1 VVDQGAQRRVETQT
15 VGAPPVVT
23 EDELGDLL
31 LEAVRAGSAHGLD
44 PEQALRKAVRRF
56 QSRVMQERPGGD
68 LD

>member
-1 VVDQGAQRRVETQT
+1 
-15 VGAPPVVT
+15 VVT